1 MPLTQEQHDKKL
13 DDPALCEQL
22 PVRDYLDNVM
32 VRTNGAFVAGYELR
46 GVTSYF
52 ASDQERNR
60 AKTMLEALL
69 KAIPEQ
75 SMRLQIRYEVVEDL
89 GDLLEQYRAS
99 KNSEQLEVSLLDEAR
114 IENWEKKTDEG
125 LYLRPLLHA
134 YFIWD
139 PKIHHQ
145 VTGKPIKQKLNLNLS
160 ARSAIRRSE
169 REHRELL
176 AEF

>member
-13 DDPALCEQL
+13 DDPAACEQL
-22 PVRDYLDNVM
+22 PVRDYLDSVV

-60 AKTMLEALL
+60 AKTMLAALL

-89 GDLLEQYRAS
+89 GDLLERYRAGKKS
-99 KNSEQLEVSLLDEAR
+99 DQTEVSILDEAR
-114 IENWEKKTDEG
+114 IQNWHKKAAEG
-125 LYLRPLLHA
+125 HYLRPVLHA
-134 YFIWD
+134 YFIWN
-139 PKIHHQ
+139 PRIHHQ
-145 VTGKPIKQKLNLNLS
+145 VMGKPMKRKLSFDLS
-160 ARSAIRRSE
+160 ARN
-169 REHRELL
+169 
-176 AEF
+176 